1 MRSNRSRATRL
12 AGAAL
17 RIPLLLALAPLAGA
31 PAQANDSAAELSV
44 GGLVFT
50 HSSDVSLDSE
60 ELTIT
65 PDRVVVRYRFINS
78 TPKPVTLTVGFP
90 FPDIDLSDDANLAIP
105 TDDPQNFL
113 AFATKVD
120 GKRID
125 FKIHQTAHLG
135 DKDVSAALR
144 KAGVPLLPIGAQ
156 QVRLTELAQPVRDDL
171 LEQGLLLQ
179 MGTND
184 RGQQLYTGGWTVK
197 TAAVR
202 RQTFPPQVAV
212 AVEHR
217 YRTSLGVSFDTVL
230 RKGLRENPNLAAEV
244 RRYRTDYCVTDAFLA
259 RLDKLAGS
267 DEANTRKI
275 EERRIAYVLKTGANW
290 AGPIK
295 DFRMIVDKQ
304 KPDRLISFCA
314 DDIKPITSS
323 AFEVRAKDFV
333 PSRDLK
339 ILIVGR
345 F

>member
-1 MRSNRSRATRL
+1 MATRL
-12 AGAAL
+12 AGSAL
-17 RIPLLLALAPLAGA
+17 PISLMLALAPLGGS
-31 PAQANDSAAELSV
+31 PARANDSAAELSV
-44 GGLVFT
+44 GGLVFMR
-50 HSSDVSLDSE
+50 SAEVSLDSE

-65 PDRVVVRYRFINS
+65 PDRVVVRYRFVNS

-105 TDDPQNFL
+105 TDDPKNFL
-113 AFATKVD
+113 AFKTAVD
-120 GKRID
+120 GKSID
-125 FKIHQTAHLG
+125 FTIHQTAHLG

-156 QVRLTELAQPVRDDL
+156 QVRLTELPQPIRDDL
-171 LEQGLLLQ
+171 VEKGLLLQ
-179 MGTND
+179 MGTDD
-184 RGQQLYTGGWTVK
+184 RGQQLYTGGWIVK

-202 RQTFPPQVAV
+202 RQTFPPQTPV

-230 RKGLRENPNLAAEV
+230 RKGLRENRNLAAEV
-244 RRYRTDYCVTDAFLA
+244 RRYRTDYCVTDEFLA

-267 DEANTRKI
+267 DEANTQKI
-275 EERRIAYVLKTGANW
+275 QERRIAYVLKTGANW

-295 DFRMIVDKQ
+295 DFRMVIDKQ

-314 DDIKPITSS
+314 DNIKPITKS

-333 PSRDLK
+333 PSKDLK